1 MKSIRTI
8 DQLSAKEIE
17 DCACIDLEKYFLDV
31 ATIKE
36 IAKRSIIKET
46 GYIDLLLFSERFTD
60 SREHSLAIRTD
71 KEKALLDK
79 ITQGVAN
86 IMDNYANELN
96 DQEEISL
103 EELENIEK
111 EILGDDKYTF
121 ELQIINMLKNLK

>member
-1 MKSIRTI
+1 MKSIRAI

-71 KEKALLDK
+71 KEPDMDSDDFKDGWKL
-79 ITQGVAN
+79 N
-86 IMDNYANELN
+86 IFWGETIAK
-96 DQEEISL
+96 
-103 EELENIEK
+103 NINK
-111 EILGDDKYTF
+111 KLSNNK
-121 ELQIINMLKNLK
+121 